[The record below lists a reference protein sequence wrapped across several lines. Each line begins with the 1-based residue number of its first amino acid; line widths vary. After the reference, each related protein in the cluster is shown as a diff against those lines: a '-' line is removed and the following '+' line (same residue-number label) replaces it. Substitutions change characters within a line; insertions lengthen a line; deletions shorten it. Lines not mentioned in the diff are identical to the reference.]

1 MAATT
6 FTLDN
11 GCLSGDKIRVSVLVS
26 AWDYSFYKQLQ
37 LKQSQGRCTC
47 KETKCETERERERE
61 RLLRIRTAVHENKV
75 EIV

>member
-37 LKQSQGRCTC
+37 LKESQGSQ
-47 KETKCETERERERE
+47 ERNRGREII
-61 RLLRIRTAVHENKV
+61 LRIRNVHSCASK
-75 EIV
+75 